1 MPCLSWINLFIREYY
16 KFTDLDAIVRERHGI
31 VMKNIYKKLIFLGL
45 ILSIFLLVGCDK
57 IKFYTYNAGDDDIDN
72 KEVEEN
78 IDLNTEEDNIEK
90 DNAEENND
98 NIDKADDTDS
108 PTTSDIKPKANIPLL
123 IYTINADSGQI
134 EPVTAMISDDEVI
147 DADLIVDK
155 VVEAMADKSIQV
167 GIESISTDS
176 DKIIISFYSDQ
187 PPLTNV
193 GAGIELAILDAIGQ
207 SLIDNLPDYNII
219 IYQVEKEAYKSGH
232 IILGIDEAYF
242 TR

>member
-1 MPCLSWINLFIREYY
+1 
-16 KFTDLDAIVRERHGI
+16 
-31 VMKNIYKKLIFLGL
+31 MKYIYKKLVLLGL

-57 IKFYTYNAGDDDIDN
+57 IQFSIYNEGKDNIDN
-72 KEVEEN
+72 KESEEN
-78 IDLNTEEDNIEK
+78 INLYTEEDRIEE
-90 DNAEENND
+90 DNTDENND
-98 NIDKADDTDS
+98 NIDKADDTD
-108 PTTSDIKPKANIPLL
+108 TSTQSNIKPKANTPLL
-123 IYTINADSGQI
+123 IYTINPDSGQI
-134 EPVTAMISDDEVI
+134 EPVTAMISDDTVI

-155 VVEAMADKSIQV
+155 VVEAMADKSLQV
-167 GIESISTDS
+167 GIESVSTDS
-176 DKIIISFYSDQ
+176 DKIIVSFYSDQ

-232 IILGIDEAYF
+232 IILDKDEAYF